1 MIEKDVV
8 FMSIKIGMIGAG
20 GIAQNHVK
28 ALARMENA
36 RIATVFDIN
45 PEQAAKVAKA
55 TGATMAT
62 SAERLL
68 DDKEIDAVLIC
79 SPQFARG
86 QLEEIA
92 AGNNLH
98 LLVEKPLGL
107 NMEDVTRK
115 GRAIR
120 ESGVINSTGYC
131 LRYLD
136 TVQMAKQYLHGKQVH
151 LVQVHR
157 YGTRHP
163 AKWWNQLDLSGG
175 FLVDAVTH
183 QVDLVRYLVS
193 EFNEVYANFGRNTIL
208 QESPDSTIYDGGA
221 LSFTLANGAVGTLTE
236 SCVSPYYNGSEIKIF
251 GPDFY
256 LSLRANGTQI
266 TIIDNDQN
274 ITKITKMDAYYE
286 QDKRF
291 VEAIV
296 SGDSTHV
303 LSNYEDASKTLVVTL
318 AANQSFIERK
328 SMSLIETTYG

>member
-1 MIEKDVV
+1 
-8 FMSIKIGMIGAG
+8 MSIRFGMIGAG
-20 GIAQNHVK
+20 GIAQYHVK
-28 ALARMENA
+28 ALTRIQNV
-36 RIATVFDIN
+36 RIASVFDIN
-45 PEQAAKVAKA
+45 PEQASKVANE
-55 TGATMAT
+55 TGATIAT
-62 SAERLL
+62 SAEQLL
-68 DDKEIDAVLIC
+68 DNKEIDAVLIC

-92 AGNNLH
+92 ASRNLH

-107 NMEDVTRK
+107 SMEDVIRK

-120 ESGVINSTGYC
+120 ESGVINSIGYC

-136 TVQMAKQYLHGKQVH
+136 TVQMAKQYLQGKQVH

-157 YGTRHP
+157 YGTRHS
-163 AKWWNQLDLSGG
+163 AKWWNQLAMSGG

-193 EFNEVYANFGRNTIL
+193 EFNDVYANFGRHVIQ

-221 LSFTLANGAVGTLTE
+221 LSFTLLNGAVGTLTE

-251 GPDFY
+251 GPDYY
-256 LSLRANGTQI
+256 LSLSANGMQI
-266 TIIDNDQN
+266 TIIDENQN
-274 ITKITKMDAYYE
+274 VTKTSKMNAYYE

-291 VEAIV
+291 VEAVV
-296 SGDSTHV
+296 SGTSQHV
-303 LSNYEDASKTLVVTL
+303 LCNYEDASKTLAVTL

-328 SMSLIETTYG
+328 SMSLV